1 MLVRKEYDFD
11 FRNDCWGG
19 AKDRINSLTDDLI
32 DKLESYLDDSSLW
45 SEEVP
50 TETEVNNFIWFEDD
64 TYAEWF
70 GFDSSFQMWE
80 YCELVNDGIDE
91 DEIWKDETLGLVSES
106 ELRSNFDIYMSENPD
121 WADYYDGF
129 EDWAED
135 NGYEKFEI

>member
-45 SEEVP
+45 GEEVP
-50 TETEVNNFIWFEDD
+50 TETEVNDFIWFEDD

-70 GFDSSFQMWE
+70 GFESADQMYKW
-80 YCELVNDGIDE
+80 CELINNGADE
-91 DEIWKDETLGLVSES
+91 DEIWEDSDGEIYPEGLLISD
-106 ELRSNFDIYMSENPD
+106 FDIYMSENPD
-121 WADYYDGF
+121 WSDYYDGF